1 VSGLVLATETTFDV
15 PGNVAFAVLAV
26 LMVVAAIRVVTTRNI
41 VHAALW
47 LVVVLGGN
55 AVVYLILQA
64 EFLALTQL
72 LVYIGAIIVLF
83 LFGIMLTRAPLGKS
97 DDLDNNQRWIGAVVG
112 VLLLVVIG
120 FSLTRSWGTDR
131 LDFAAYDLPQVSG
144 VTGTSVQ
151 IGGSGNGRTQALA
164 NEIFADYLIPFEVVS
179 VLLTGALIVAI
190 VLARRD

>member
-1 VSGLVLATETTFDV
+1 MTSLLAASTSFDV

-26 LMVVAAIRVVTTRNI
+26 FMIVAAIRVVTTRNI

-64 EFLALTQL
+64 EFVAMTQL

-83 LFGIMLTRAPLGKS
+83 LFGIMLTRAPLGTS
-97 DDLDNNQRWIGAVVG
+97 DDLDNNQRWLGAVVG
-112 VLLLVVIG
+112 VLLLLVIG
-120 FSLTRSWGTDR
+120 FAVARTWGDDR
-131 LDFAAYDLPQVSG
+131 LDFAAYDVPVADETVG
-144 VTGTSVQ
+144 SVVEF
-151 IGGSGNGRTQALA
+151 GGSGNGRTQALA
-164 NEIFADYLIPFEVVS
+164 NSIFSDYLIPFEVVS
-179 VLLTGALIVAI
+179 VLLTGALIGAI